1 MWSSKM
7 RFKYGDLVKIE
18 TSFFEGRG
26 EFKVIDYAL
35 TETPNEAKDSVLIR
49 YKVVSVN
56 LFGERT
62 FTENI
67 FWILETELSSR

>member
-1 MWSSKM
+1 MK
-7 RFKYGDLVKIE
+7 FKYGDLVKIE
-18 TSFFEGRG
+18 TPFFEGRG
-26 EFKVIDYAL
+26 DFKVIDYDL

-49 YKVVSVN
+49 YKVVSIN

-67 FWILETELSSR
+67 FWILETELALR